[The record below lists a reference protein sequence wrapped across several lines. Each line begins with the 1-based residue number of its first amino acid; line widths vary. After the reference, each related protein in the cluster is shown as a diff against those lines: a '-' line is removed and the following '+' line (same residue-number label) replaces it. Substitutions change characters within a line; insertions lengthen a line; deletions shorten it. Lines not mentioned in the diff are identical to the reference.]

1 MRTASYDRYVRE
13 LAVLAGDVA
22 SGRWA
27 PVADDVH
34 HALNGQAAGQL
45 RELVSRPVRRE
56 IGAFFTGGELRASF
70 AGLVGARGL
79 QGPFVDPTSGVGD
92 LLLAASLSLAIENTF
107 EATVA
112 RWGQLLQGHDLEDS
126 FVQGARLRLILAAAV
141 RHASLAEGPGKL
153 SAPLDR
159 AFPNLAVGDGLSL
172 LRGKRNWRGHVL
184 LNPPFG
190 PVTVGDS
197 CPWSSGR
204 VTQAA
209 LFAEAAARSLRVGGV
224 LTAILPDVLRSGS
237 RYGPWRKHIEGMLDI
252 ERVVWH
258 GQFDEHTDVDVFVLQ
273 GTRKRLGSASAPV
286 LWWPEIQASLR
297 VGDRFAVRVGA
308 VVDNRDPLAGRS
320 LPYLTARDMPPGGE
334 MKPPRGRRRFAG
346 STVLPPFV
354 AIRRTSR
361 PGLGSGGRSRI
372 AGVLVT
378 GKAPI
383 AVDNHIITIRP
394 LSGELADCRDLLEV
408 LDSAAVGKWLDERIR
423 CRHLTVGVV
432 RSIPWE
438 DRLPRR
444 TGTAEGGSVC
454 STAGR
459 GSEVIEDAPCSEA

>member
-13 LAVLAGDVA
+13 LALLAGDVA

-45 RELVSRPVRRE
+45 RELVPRPVRRE

-70 AGLVGARGL
+70 AGLVGSRSRM
-79 QGPFVDPTSGVGD
+79 GPFLDPTSGAGD
-92 LLLAASLSLAIENTF
+92 LLLAASFSLPIEDTF

-112 RWGQLLQGHDLEDS
+112 RWGRLLQGHDLEES
-126 FVQGARLRLILAAAV
+126 FVQGARLRLVLAAAA
-141 RHASLAEGPGKL
+141 RHASLAEGPGRL
-153 SAPLDR
+153 TVPLDR

-172 LRGKRNWRGHVL
+172 LQGRRSWGGHVL

-190 PVTVGDS
+190 SVIVGDGCS
-197 CPWSSGR
+197 WSSGR

-209 LFAEAAARSLRVGGV
+209 LFAEAAARSLKIGGV
-224 LTAILPDVLRSGS
+224 VTAILPDVLRSGS
-237 RYGPWRKHIEGMLDI
+237 RYAAWRKHIEGMLDI

-273 GTRKRLGSASAPV
+273 GTRKRLGSGSAQV
-286 LWWPEIQASLR
+286 QWWPEIQAALR
-297 VGDRFAVRVGA
+297 VGDRFVVRVGA
-308 VVDNRDPLAGRS
+308 VVDNRDPLDGRS
-320 LPYLTARDMPPGGE
+320 MPYLTAHDMPTAGE
-334 MKPPRGRRRFAG
+334 MKTPRRRRRFAG
-346 STVLPPFV
+346 ATVLPPFV

-361 PGLGSGGRSRI
+361 PGVGSGGRSRI

-378 GKAPI
+378 GKTPI

-394 LSGELADCRDLLEV
+394 DSGELRDCRGLLEV
-408 LDSAAVGKWLDERIR
+408 LDSPEVGKWLDERIR
-423 CRHLTVGVV
+423 CRHMTVGVV
-432 RSIPWE
+432 RSIPWD
-438 DRLPRR
+438 DRLPAQ
-444 TGTAEGGSVC
+444 TVTAEGGGTG

-459 GSEVIEDAPCSEA
+459 GSP